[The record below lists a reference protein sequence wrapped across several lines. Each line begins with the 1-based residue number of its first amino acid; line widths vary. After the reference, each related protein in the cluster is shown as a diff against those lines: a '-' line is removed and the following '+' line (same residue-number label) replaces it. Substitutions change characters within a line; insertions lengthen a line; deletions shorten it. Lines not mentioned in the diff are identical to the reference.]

1 MSSARPQR
9 KIGVTRLP
17 AKSGVI
23 DNYTELKIVYQVK
36 TVKMLVYG
44 MLI

>member
-1 MSSARPQR
+1 MSSAAP

-17 AKSGVI
+17 PKPRVM

-36 TVKMLVYG
+36 TVKMLMYD